1 MKLCSSFKSSP
12 IDLAGLIISGI
23 NKEISGSWGYI
34 GKVEAKHPGFINFF
48 FSPEYLMHV
57 LLDIKKNG
65 DNYGRSKIGS
75 ASRLQVEFVSANP
88 TGPLT
93 IAHGRQAA
101 IGDSL
106 ANILEFTG
114 YRVTREY
121 YLNDEGTAMTIR
133 TRLTFWYAGILTV
146 SLLVIG
152 VGTYRELNEQL
163 RRDHR
168 REPEEHA
175 VSETGEMVF
184 QVGLPAI
191 LLGLLGGWWL
201 TRKALVPMSKLTDAV
216 EKIHERNLREPLP
229 RTGNGDELD
238 RLTEVFN
245 GMLSRLDDSF
255 NRTREFT
262 LHASHELKT
271 PLTVLCGE
279 TETALCGE
287 SLSAAERE
295 RAASLLDELR
305 RLARIVDGLTLLAK
319 ADAGQVALKL
329 EPVRLDEL
337 VRDNFADAQILAEPH
352 GIQVELTTCEEVSVR
367 GDRHRLRQ
375 LLLNLA
381 DNAVKYNQ
389 PQGRVTM
396 SLRRA
401 NDAAEFTIANTSTGI
416 PPEMLP
422 RVFDRFFRG
431 DPAHSPAVDGCGL
444 GLSIVQWIV
453 SAHGGTI
460 TVTSEPSKLTTVT
473 VRLPLDTK

>member
-1 MKLCSSFKSSP
+1 
-12 IDLAGLIISGI
+12 
-23 NKEISGSWGYI
+23 
-34 GKVEAKHPGFINFF
+34 
-48 FSPEYLMHV
+48 
-57 LLDIKKNG
+57 
-65 DNYGRSKIGS
+65 
-75 ASRLQVEFVSANP
+75 
-88 TGPLT
+88 
-93 IAHGRQAA
+93 
-101 IGDSL
+101 
-106 ANILEFTG
+106 
-114 YRVTREY
+114 
-121 YLNDEGTAMTIR
+121 MTIR
-133 TRLTFWYAGILTV
+133 TRLTFWYAGVLTA

-152 VGTYRELNEQL
+152 VGTYRELDEQL
-163 RRDHR
+163 RHDRHR
-168 REPEEHA
+168 KPEEHA
-175 VSETGEMVF
+175 ILETGELVVE
-184 QVGLPAI
+184 VGLPAI

-201 TRKALVPMSKLTDAV
+201 TRKALAPVSKLTEAV
-216 EKIHERNLREPLP
+216 EKIHERNLRDPLS

-245 GMLSRLDDSF
+245 RMLARLNGSF

-279 TETALCGE
+279 TETALRDE
-287 SLSAAERE
+287 SHSASERE

-337 VRDNFADAQILAEPH
+337 VRDNFADAQILAEPR
-352 GIQVELTTCEEVSVR
+352 GIQVELAACEEVSTR

-401 NDAAEFTIANTSTGI
+401 DDAAEFTIANTGPGI

-444 GLSIVQWIV
+444 GLSIVQWIA
-453 SAHGGTI
+453 SAHDGSVKI
-460 TVTSEPSKLTTVT
+460 ESVPEKLTTVT
-473 VRLPLDTK
+473 VRFPLLEVRL

>member
-1 MKLCSSFKSSP
+1 
-12 IDLAGLIISGI
+12 
-23 NKEISGSWGYI
+23 
-34 GKVEAKHPGFINFF
+34 
-48 FSPEYLMHV
+48 
-57 LLDIKKNG
+57 
-65 DNYGRSKIGS
+65 
-75 ASRLQVEFVSANP
+75 
-88 TGPLT
+88 
-93 IAHGRQAA
+93 
-101 IGDSL
+101 
-106 ANILEFTG
+106 
-114 YRVTREY
+114 
-121 YLNDEGTAMTIR
+121 MTIR
-133 TRLTFWYAGILTV
+133 KRLTLWYASILTV
-146 SLLVIG
+146 SLVVIG
-152 VGTYRELNEQL
+152 FGTYREIDEQL
-163 RRDHR
+163 RHEHR
-168 REPEEHA
+168 RAPEEHA
-175 VSETGEMVF
+175 ISETGEMVF

-201 TRKALVPMSKLTDAV
+201 TRKALAPVSKLTDAV
-216 EKIHERNLREPLP
+216 EKIHERNLRDPLS

-245 GMLSRLDDSF
+245 RMLARLGDSF

-279 TETALCGE
+279 TETALRDE

-329 EPVRLDEL
+329 EPVRFDEL
-337 VRDNFADAQILAEPH
+337 VRDNFADAQILAEPQ
-352 GIQVELTTCEEVSVR
+352 GIRVELAACEEVSVR

-389 PQGRVTM
+389 PGGRVTM
-396 SLRRA
+396 SLREA
-401 NDAAEFTIANTSTGI
+401 KDAGEFTIANTGAGI

-431 DPAHSPAVDGCGL
+431 DPVHSPTVDGCGL

-453 SAHGGTI
+453 SAHNGTI
-460 TVTSEPSKLTTVT
+460 TIKSEPSKLTTVT